1 MTPREIQRA
10 ARADAM
16 IDFETLQ
23 RSTEWKVKALQN
35 QIRNLQWCI
44 DNERHPSAYTN
55 AMRARLAQYRAQLAN
70 ITNAPTPKPTPEQV
84 VRDTVRA
91 YIDHLETRRQ
101 TQKTRALIQEL
112 RAALA
117 NEPTK

>member
-1 MTPREIQRA
+1 
-10 ARADAM
+10 
-16 IDFETLQ
+16 
-23 RSTEWKVKALQN
+23 
-35 QIRNLQWCI
+35 
-44 DNERHPSAYTN
+44 
-55 AMRARLAQYRAQLAN
+55 MRARLAQYRAQLAN